1 MNMVTIEQVEKLR
14 EKTGVTYAEAK
25 KVLEETQG
33 DLLEAV
39 ILLERENKIKPPSGG
54 GIYHSNEDNTQQ
66 SSEKTQDHKGKKKAK
81 EQQKEDSL
89 SFGELVGSFFNWL
102 GKAFHKGNTNNFEV
116 VKDGKNV
123 MRIPLTVLVLLLI
136 FAFWIVIPLLVI
148 GLIVGF
154 RYGFAGPDL
163 EKTQVNKAVDTV
175 SAVTMKAVDSV
186 VDAAENFSRDIK
198 KSKGE
203 ETDGEKSDSDH

>member
-1 MNMVTIEQVEKLR
+1 MITIEQVEKLR
-14 EKTGVTYAEAK
+14 EKTGISYEEAK
-25 KVLEETQG
+25 RVLEQTQG

-39 ILLERENKIKPPSGG
+39 ILLEGENRIKPPSGG
-54 GIYHSNEDNTQQ
+54 GMYHSREDA
-66 SSEKTQDHKGKKKAK
+66 TQDRSENAQDQKSKKKAK
-81 EQQKEDSL
+81 AQQKEDSL

-136 FAFWIVIPLLVI
+136 FAFWIVIPLLII

-154 RYGFAGPDL
+154 RYGFAGPDI
-163 EKTQVNKAVDTV
+163 EKTQVNKAMDTV
-175 SAVTMKAVDSV
+175 TDVTMKAVDSV

-198 KSKGE
+198 KGKGE
-203 ETDGEKSDSDH
+203 EENEEESDSDY